1 MLKLLDNKELRSF
14 SIFTVWLIN
23 ISGFFGILSD
33 QKDFFLSS
41 TPYVLTLTLFLLT
54 VNNSINKKFL
64 IKLFL
69 IFLLGLTVEIIG
81 VNFSIFFGEY
91 KYGNNL
97 GIKIF
102 DVPIVIGFNWVLLI
116 VLTGNFAHKIFP
128 KSIILR
134 VLTGSIMMILLD
146 LLIEVSAPKLDY
158 WEFTVNP
165 VPLSNYLWWF
175 IFSILF
181 HFIYQSNNKK
191 EYIVSTNILI
201 IHFLFFGLLALFL

>member
-1 MLKLLDNKELRSF
+1 MLKLLDNKELRFF

-33 QKDFFLSS
+33 QKEFFLSS
-41 TPYVLTLTLFLLT
+41 SPYVLTLTLFLLI

-64 IKLFL
+64 IRLFL
-69 IFLLGLTVEIIG
+69 IFLLGFTVEIIG

-91 KYGNNL
+91 RYGNNL

-116 VLTGNFAHKIFP
+116 ILTGNFAHKIFP
-128 KSIILR
+128 KSIMLR
-134 VLTGSIMMILLD
+134 VLNGSIMIILLD
-146 LLIEVSAPKLDY
+146 LLIEISAPKLDY
-158 WEFTVNP
+158 WEFAVNP

-181 HFIYQSNNKK
+181 HFIYQSNIKK
-191 EYIVSTNILI
+191 EYVVSTNILV

>member
-1 MLKLLDNKELRSF
+1 M
-14 SIFTVWLIN
+14 
-23 ISGFFGILSD
+23 
-33 QKDFFLSS
+33 
-41 TPYVLTLTLFLLT
+41 TLFLLT

-64 IKLFL
+64 IRLFL

-91 KYGNNL
+91 RYGNNL
-97 GIKIF
+97 GVKIF

-116 VLTGNFAHKIFP
+116 ILTGNFAHKIFP
-128 KSIILR
+128 KSIMLR
-134 VLTGSIMMILLD
+134 VLNGSIMMILLD
-146 LLIEVSAPKLDY
+146 LLIEISAPKLDY
-158 WEFTVNP
+158 WEFAVNP

-181 HFIYQSNNKK
+181 HFIYQSNIKK
-191 EYIVSTNILI
+191 EYVVSTNILV

>member
-1 MLKLLDNKELRSF
+1 MLKLLDNKELKNF
-14 SIFTVWLIN
+14 SIFIVWLIN
-23 ISGFFGILSD
+23 VSGFFGILSD
-33 QKDFFLSS
+33 QKEFFLSS
-41 TPYVLTLTLFLLT
+41 TPYVLTITLFLLI

-64 IKLFL
+64 IRLFL
-69 IFLLGLTVEIIG
+69 IFLLGFTVEIIG

-116 VLTGNFAHKIFP
+116 VLTGNFADRIFP
-128 KSIILR
+128 KSILR
-134 VLTGSIMMILLD
+134 KVLFGSTIMILLD
-146 LLIEVSAPKLDY
+146 LLIEISAPKLDY
-158 WEFTVNP
+158 WEFANHP
-165 VPLSNYLWWF
+165 VPFSNYLWWF

-181 HFIYQSNNKK
+181 HFIYQSNIKK

>member
-14 SIFTVWLIN
+14 SIFTIWLIN

-54 VNNSINKKFL
+54 VNNSLNKKFL
-64 IKLFL
+64 IRLFL

-116 VLTGNFAHKIFP
+116 ILTGNFAHKIFP
-128 KSIILR
+128 KSIMLR
-134 VLTGSIMMILLD
+134 VLNGSIMMILLD
-146 LLIEVSAPKLDY
+146 LLIEISAPKLDY
-158 WEFTVNP
+158 WEFAVNP

-181 HFIYQSNNKK
+181 HFIYQSNIKK
-191 EYIVSTNILI
+191 EYVVSTNILV

>member
-1 MLKLLDNKELRSF
+1 MLKLLDNKELRFF

-33 QKDFFLSS
+33 QKEFFLSS
-41 TPYVLTLTLFLLT
+41 SPYVLTLTLFLLI

-64 IKLFL
+64 IRLFL
-69 IFLLGLTVEIIG
+69 IFSLGFTVEIIG

-116 VLTGNFAHKIFP
+116 ILTGNFAHKIFP
-128 KSIILR
+128 KSIMLR
-134 VLTGSIMMILLD
+134 VLNGSIMMILLD
-146 LLIEVSAPKLDY
+146 LLIEISAPKLDY
-158 WEFTVNP
+158 WEFAVNP

-181 HFIYQSNNKK
+181 HFIYQLNIKK
-191 EYIVSTNILI
+191 EYVVSTNILV

>member
-1 MLKLLDNKELRSF
+1 
-14 SIFTVWLIN
+14 
-23 ISGFFGILSD
+23 
-33 QKDFFLSS
+33 
-41 TPYVLTLTLFLLT
+41 
-54 VNNSINKKFL
+54 
-64 IKLFL
+64 
-69 IFLLGLTVEIIG
+69 LGLTVEIIG

>member
-1 MLKLLDNKELRSF
+1 MLKLLDNKELRFF

-33 QKDFFLSS
+33 QKEFFLSS
-41 TPYVLTLTLFLLT
+41 SPYVLTLTLFLLI

-64 IKLFL
+64 IRLFL
-69 IFLLGLTVEIIG
+69 IFLLGFTVEIIG

-91 KYGNNL
+91 RYGNNL

-116 VLTGNFAHKIFP
+116 ILTGNFAHKIFP

-181 HFIYQSNNKK
+181 HFIYQSNIKK
-191 EYIVSTNILI
+191 EYVVSTNILV

>member
-1 MLKLLDNKELRSF
+1 MLKLLDNKELRFF

-33 QKDFFLSS
+33 QKEFFLSS
-41 TPYVLTLTLFLLT
+41 SPYVLTLTLFLLI

-64 IKLFL
+64 IRLFL
-69 IFLLGLTVEIIG
+69 IFSLGFTVEIIG

-91 KYGNNL
+91 RYGNNL

-116 VLTGNFAHKIFP
+116 ILTGNFAHKIFP
-128 KSIILR
+128 KSIMLR
-134 VLTGSIMMILLD
+134 VLNGSIMMILLD
-146 LLIEVSAPKLDY
+146 LLIEISAPKLDY
-158 WEFTVNP
+158 WEFAVNP

-181 HFIYQSNNKK
+181 HFIYQSNIKK
-191 EYIVSTNILI
+191 EYVVSTNILV

>member
-1 MLKLLDNKELRSF
+1 MLKLLDNKELRFF

-33 QKDFFLSS
+33 QKEFFLSS
-41 TPYVLTLTLFLLT
+41 SPYVLTLTLFLLI

-64 IKLFL
+64 IRLFL

-116 VLTGNFAHKIFP
+116 ILTGNFAHKIFP
-128 KSIILR
+128 KSIMLR
-134 VLTGSIMMILLD
+134 VLNGSIMMILLD
-146 LLIEVSAPKLDY
+146 LLIEISAPKLDY
-158 WEFTVNP
+158 WEFAVNP

-181 HFIYQSNNKK
+181 HFIYQSNIKK
-191 EYIVSTNILI
+191 EYVVSTNILV

>member
-1 MLKLLDNKELRSF
+1 MLKLLDNKELRFF

-54 VNNSINKKFL
+54 VNNSFNKKFL
-64 IKLFL
+64 IRLFL
-69 IFLLGLTVEIIG
+69 VFLLGLTVEIIG

-91 KYGNNL
+91 RYGNNL

-116 VLTGNFAHKIFP
+116 ILTGNFAHKIFP
-128 KSIILR
+128 KSIMLR
-134 VLTGSIMMILLD
+134 VLNGSIMMILLD
-146 LLIEVSAPKLDY
+146 LLIEISAPKLDY
-158 WEFTVNP
+158 WEFAVNP

-181 HFIYQSNNKK
+181 HFIYQSNIKK
-191 EYIVSTNILI
+191 EYVVSTNILV

>member
-1 MLKLLDNKELRSF
+1 MLKLLDNKELRFF

-33 QKDFFLSS
+33 QKEFFLSS
-41 TPYVLTLTLFLLT
+41 SPYVLTLTLFLLI

-64 IKLFL
+64 IRLFL
-69 IFLLGLTVEIIG
+69 IFSLGFTVEIIG

-116 VLTGNFAHKIFP
+116 ILTGNFAHKIFP

-181 HFIYQSNNKK
+181 HFIYQSNIKK
-191 EYIVSTNILI
+191 EYVVSTNILV

>member
-1 MLKLLDNKELRSF
+1 MLKLLDKKELRNF
-14 SIFTVWLIN
+14 SIFIVWLIN

-33 QKDFFLSS
+33 QKEFFLSS
-41 TPYVLTLTLFLLT
+41 SPYVLTMTLFLL
-54 VNNSINKKFL
+54 VINNSTDKKFL

-81 VNFSIFFGEY
+81 VNFSIFFGDY
-91 KYGNNL
+91 QYGDNL

-128 KSIILR
+128 NYIILKI
-134 VLTGSIMMILLD
+134 LIGSALMILLD
-146 LLIEVSAPKLDY
+146 LLIEISAPKLDY
-158 WEFTVNP
+158 WEFANHP
-165 VPLSNYLWWF
+165 VPFSNYLWWF
-175 IFSILF
+175 IFSVLF
-181 HFIYQSNNKK
+181 HFIYQSNIKK
-191 EYIVSTNILI
+191 EYTVSINILI

>member
-1 MLKLLDNKELRSF
+1 MLKLLDNKELRFF

-33 QKDFFLSS
+33 QKEFFLSS
-41 TPYVLTLTLFLLT
+41 SPYVLTLTLFLLI

-64 IKLFL
+64 IRLFL
-69 IFLLGLTVEIIG
+69 IFLLGFTVEIIG

-91 KYGNNL
+91 RYGNNL

-116 VLTGNFAHKIFP
+116 ILTGNFAHKIFP

-146 LLIEVSAPKLDY
+146 LLIEISAPKLDY
-158 WEFTVNP
+158 WEFAVNP

-181 HFIYQSNNKK
+181 HFIYQSNIKK
-191 EYIVSTNILI
+191 EYVVSTNILV

>member
-1 MLKLLDNKELRSF
+1 MLKLLDNKELRNF
-14 SIFTVWLIN
+14 SIFIVWLIN

-33 QKDFFLSS
+33 QKEFFLSS
-41 TPYVLTLTLFLLT
+41 SPYVLTMTLFLLII
-54 VNNSINKKFL
+54 NNSTDKKFL

-81 VNFSIFFGEY
+81 VNFSIFFGDY
-91 KYGNNL
+91 QYGDNL

-116 VLTGNFAHKIFP
+116 ILTGNFAHKIFP

-146 LLIEVSAPKLDY
+146 LLIEISAPNLDY
-158 WEFTVNP
+158 WEFANHP
-165 VPLSNYLWWF
+165 VPFSNYLWWF
-175 IFSILF
+175 IFSVLF
-181 HFIYQSNNKK
+181 HFIYQSKIKK
-191 EYIVSTNILI
+191 EYIVSLNILI

>member
-64 IKLFL
+64 IRLFL

-116 VLTGNFAHKIFP
+116 ILTGNFAHKIFP

-191 EYIVSTNILI
+191 EYIVSTNILL

>member
-64 IKLFL
+64 IRLFL

-191 EYIVSTNILI
+191 EYIVSTNILL

>member
-1 MLKLLDNKELRSF
+1 MLKLLYNKELRFF

-33 QKDFFLSS
+33 QKEFFLSS
-41 TPYVLTLTLFLLT
+41 SPYVLTLTLFLLI

-64 IKLFL
+64 IRLFL
-69 IFLLGLTVEIIG
+69 IFLLGFTVEIIG

-91 KYGNNL
+91 RYGNNL

-116 VLTGNFAHKIFP
+116 ILTGNFAHKIFP
-128 KSIILR
+128 KSIMLR
-134 VLTGSIMMILLD
+134 VLNGSIMMILLD
-146 LLIEVSAPKLDY
+146 LLIEISAPKLDY
-158 WEFTVNP
+158 WEFAVNP

-181 HFIYQSNNKK
+181 HFIYQSNIKK
-191 EYIVSTNILI
+191 EYVVSTNILV

>member
-1 MLKLLDNKELRSF
+1 MLKLLDNKELRFF

-33 QKDFFLSS
+33 QKEFFLSS
-41 TPYVLTLTLFLLT
+41 SPYVLTLTLFLLI

-64 IKLFL
+64 IRLFL
-69 IFLLGLTVEIIG
+69 IFLLGFTVEILG

-91 KYGNNL
+91 RYGNNL

-116 VLTGNFAHKIFP
+116 ILTGNFAHKIFP
-128 KSIILR
+128 KSIMLR
-134 VLTGSIMMILLD
+134 VLNGSIMMILLD
-146 LLIEVSAPKLDY
+146 LLIEISAPKLDY
-158 WEFTVNP
+158 WEFAVNP

-181 HFIYQSNNKK
+181 HFIYQSNIKK
-191 EYIVSTNILI
+191 EYVVSTNILV

>member
-14 SIFTVWLIN
+14 SIFTIWLIN

-54 VNNSINKKFL
+54 VNNSFNKKFL
-64 IKLFL
+64 IRLFL
-69 IFLLGLTVEIIG
+69 VFLLGLTVEIIG

-116 VLTGNFAHKIFP
+116 ILTGNFAHKIFP
-128 KSIILR
+128 KSIMLR
-134 VLTGSIMMILLD
+134 VLNGSIMMILLD
-146 LLIEVSAPKLDY
+146 LLIEISAPKLDY
-158 WEFTVNP
+158 WEFAVNP

-191 EYIVSTNILI
+191 EHIVSTNILI